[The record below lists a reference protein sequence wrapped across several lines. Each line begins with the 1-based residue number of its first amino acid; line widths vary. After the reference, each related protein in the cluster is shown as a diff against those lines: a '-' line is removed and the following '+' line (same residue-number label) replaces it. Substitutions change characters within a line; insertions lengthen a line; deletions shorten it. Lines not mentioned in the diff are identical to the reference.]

1 MRSIPQPRRQE
12 GAAVTDADLAALLA
26 GTADAAPGLRPVA
39 DILAALT
46 AEATS
51 GELAGEDRVMAEFR
65 RRAGA
70 PEPRAARARTPGLT
84 SRLGTKVAAAAAG
97 IAVVLAG
104 AATAAFANVLPAPIQ
119 RFAHETIGAPIPRA
133 QQGTPNRRR
142 PAAPAVPASPGQ
154 SPARGAPRAGEH
166 PSPRATAPGSPH
178 GKVPAASPHGK
189 GGAGHPHAHGKH
201 GNPHG
206 SGQQGNGQ
214 GQGGGGQANNGHGQ
228 RNGQRRGGSSHAAGQ
243 HGSPHTTAPRAAHP
257 ARTARGKPGTT

>member
-1 MRSIPQPRRQE
+1 M
-12 GAAVTDADLAALLA
+12 TDADLAALLA

-39 DILAALT
+39 DVLAALT

-70 PEPRAARARTPGLT
+70 PEPRAARARTTGLT

-119 RFAHETIGAPIPRA
+119 RFAHEIIGAPSPRA
-133 QQGTPNRRR
+133 QQGTPNRGR
-142 PAAPAVPASPGQ
+142 PAPAIPASPGQ
-154 SPARGAPRAGEH
+154 SLAHEAPRAGQH
-166 PSPRATAPGSPH
+166 PSPHATAPGNPHATAPGSPH
-178 GKVPAASPHGK
+178 GK
-189 GGAGHPHAHGKH
+189 GGTGNPHAHGKH

-206 SGQQGNGQ
+206 SGKHGNGR
-214 GQGGGGQANNGHGQ
+214 GQGGGGQGNNGHGQ
-228 RNGQRRGGSSHAAGQ
+228 GNNGHGRGSNQRRGGSPHA
-243 HGSPHTTAPRAAHP
+243 TAHRAAHP
-257 ARTARGKPGTT
+257 ARPARGKPGTT